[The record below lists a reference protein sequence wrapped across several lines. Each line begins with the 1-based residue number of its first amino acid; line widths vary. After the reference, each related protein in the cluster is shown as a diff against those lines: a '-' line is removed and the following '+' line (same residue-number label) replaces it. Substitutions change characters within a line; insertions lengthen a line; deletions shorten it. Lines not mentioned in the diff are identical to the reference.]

1 MKMALPGQI
10 HRDILL
16 DEVRLTEIFGKRWR
30 EYEEEGFL
38 WARVEERLGV
48 QVVH

>member
-1 MKMALPGQI
+1 MAIPGLT

-30 EYEEEGFL
+30 QYDEEGSL
-38 WARVEERLGV
+38 WARVEEHSGV
-48 QVVH
+48 QVVQ